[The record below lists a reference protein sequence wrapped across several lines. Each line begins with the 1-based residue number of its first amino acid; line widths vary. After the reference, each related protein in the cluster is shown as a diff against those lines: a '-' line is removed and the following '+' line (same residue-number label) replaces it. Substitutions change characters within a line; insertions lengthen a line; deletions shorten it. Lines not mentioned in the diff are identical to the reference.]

1 MTKEKEDIK
10 KNQEE
15 TEQVEDVSFEDR
27 EESQNGNQKKSK
39 KAGSRKK
46 AKKESKLE
54 QEINDL
60 QLKYAELNDKYL
72 RLFSD
77 FDNFRKRT
85 IKERIELSKLA
96 SEELITELLPVVDDF
111 ERALGNIPEDD
122 STHQGI
128 LLIYNKLLK
137 TLNLKGLEEIEAKG
151 NDFDTDFHEA
161 ITKIPV
167 EDESQ
172 KGKVVDV
179 VQKGYTLSGKVIRYA
194 KVVVGS

>member
-1 MTKEKEDIK
+1 MTKDKEEIK

-15 TEQVEDVSFEDR
+15 AEQVEDVSFEDR
-27 EESQNGNQKKSK
+27 EESQNGSQKKSK
-39 KAGSRKK
+39 KAASRKK
-46 AKKESKLE
+46 NKKDSKLE
-54 QEINDL
+54 QEINAL
-60 QLKYAELNDKYL
+60 QLKYDELNDKYL

-96 SEELITELLPVVDDF
+96 SEELIKELLPVVDDF
-111 ERALGNIPEDD
+111 ERALGNITEDNN
-122 STHQGI
+122 TRQGI
-128 LLIYNKLLK
+128 QLIYNKLLK
-137 TLNLKGLEEIEAKG
+137 TLNLKGLEEIEANG

>member
-1 MTKEKEDIK
+1 MTKDKEEIK

-15 TEQVEDVSFEDR
+15 AEKVEDVSFEDR
-27 EESQNGNQKKSK
+27 EESQNGSQKKSK
-39 KAGSRKK
+39 KAASRKK
-46 AKKESKLE
+46 NKKDSKLE
-54 QEINDL
+54 QEINAL
-60 QLKYAELNDKYL
+60 QLKYDELNDKYL

-96 SEELITELLPVVDDF
+96 SEELIKELLPVVDDF
-111 ERALGNIPEDD
+111 ERALGNITEDNN
-122 STHQGI
+122 TRQGI
-128 LLIYNKLLK
+128 QLIYNKLLK
-137 TLNLKGLEEIEAKG
+137 TLNLKGLEEIEANG